1 MNSPLDNTM
10 FDTMTVPNHKKSERD
25 ARALQ
30 ASVVLVT
37 LRLHIARPFQI
48 VVSAY
53 RSVNVTTSKL
63 DIQRTAL
70 RL

>member
-1 MNSPLDNTM
+1 MTSSLVNTM
-10 FDTMTVPNHKKSERD
+10 FDIMTDPNHMKSERD
-25 ARALQ
+25 ARVTQ

-63 DIQRTAL
+63 DTQRTAL